1 MAINWID
8 SGGSN
13 RRATGHSHPDAVA
26 LSTYLENIFLE
37 NQSFTERQRRLEA
50 REEFERELGER
61 SDHRRGNSRGMD
73 AEGRNKIV
81 KEYNEKER
89 KKREEEFEKLKK
101 VAKDKGLDS
110 PIGSLE
116 V

>member
-61 SDHRRGNSRGMD
+61 SDHRRGNMD